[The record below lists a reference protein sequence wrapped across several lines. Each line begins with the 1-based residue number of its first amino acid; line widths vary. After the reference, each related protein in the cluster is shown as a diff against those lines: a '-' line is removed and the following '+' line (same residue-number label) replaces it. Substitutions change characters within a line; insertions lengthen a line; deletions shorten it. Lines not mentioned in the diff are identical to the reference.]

1 MKFRALLNPAQVD
14 ALKVLA
20 TRRGT
25 TTTVVMTQA
34 ICRNV
39 TTALLRY
46 QKLVP
51 VHLEDN
57 AVSKCF
63 SLAPHVYETLFLFA
77 ESQGETLETCA
88 RWLLQEEISK
98 FLFKTQTASA
108 VEHDRFDNP
117 VA

>member
-1 MKFRALLNPAQVD
+1 MKFRVLLNPAQVD
-14 ALKVLA
+14 ALSVLA
-20 TRRGT
+20 KRRGST
-25 TTTVVMTQA
+25 TTAVMMQA

-39 TTALLRY
+39 TTAILRY

-51 VHLEDN
+51 IHLEAN

-63 SLAPHVYETLFLFA
+63 SLAPHVYETLSLF
-77 ESQGETLETCA
+77 SQRQGETLETCA
-88 RWLLQEEISK
+88 RWLLQEEIRK
-98 FLFKTQTASA
+98 FLFITQTESA